1 MNHNDI
7 INTDDILLLESIRA
21 GIPCRAMMSQI
32 PDLRQNITRQIDMD
46 LADLAE
52 HKYPKGRFIWGEYG
66 QGKTHFLKLMEQ
78 YVMDKGFA
86 VSYYTINRDLGLN
99 NIKSLFPVLAAQ
111 TMTARNKIPGLMNLL
126 IQDSFSDNLIDELA
140 DIEKKISHPFPCYV
154 LQAFLSFR
162 DADEM
167 NLLYNS
173 LMGNS
178 SYWANAKTIC
188 RKVLGAEFKKMPKFS
203 AKEHGNCFFEF
214 YPYLL
219 KLLGFKGWVVLIDE
233 IELIGKM
240 GKVGRLNSYMAL
252 SYLLNWNNNSHLPVY
267 TLVAS
272 AKTLQTE
279 VFYSRKNDVQ
289 KIPEA
294 AMERISSDAAYQ
306 MRAFF
311 DIAARSNRNLLL
323 NPVMKK
329 EYMALFQAI
338 MAIHKRAIPWIN
350 PDEENL
356 AEKLEKIVK
365 PERRPVRVSIRMFIE
380 LLDIYAITGQIVENI
395 REQKLKEYDLTE
407 EFQINTDNLSSDT
420 GGFKEKSLE
429 EMFDED

>member
-154 LQAFLSFR
+154 LQAFLSF
-162 DADEM
+162 
-167 NLLYNS
+167 
-173 LMGNS
+173 
-178 SYWANAKTIC
+178 
-188 RKVLGAEFKKMPKFS
+188 
-203 AKEHGNCFFEF
+203 
-214 YPYLL
+214 
-219 KLLGFKGWVVLIDE
+219 
-233 IELIGKM
+233 
-240 GKVGRLNSYMAL
+240 
-252 SYLLNWNNNSHLPVY
+252 
-267 TLVAS
+267 
-272 AKTLQTE
+272 
-279 VFYSRKNDVQ
+279 
-289 KIPEA
+289 
-294 AMERISSDAAYQ
+294 
-306 MRAFF
+306 
-311 DIAARSNRNLLL
+311 
-323 NPVMKK
+323 
-329 EYMALFQAI
+329 
-338 MAIHKRAIPWIN
+338 
-350 PDEENL
+350 
-356 AEKLEKIVK
+356 
-365 PERRPVRVSIRMFIE
+365 
-380 LLDIYAITGQIVENI
+380 
-395 REQKLKEYDLTE
+395 
-407 EFQINTDNLSSDT
+407 
-420 GGFKEKSLE
+420 
-429 EMFDED
+429 